1 MSKDLQA
8 SLERLRGELKR
19 LEDKGGDVAAE
30 LHVKHLIAEIENH
43 VGGAGGDEQQRQ
55 TLVSNISETVRR
67 FEVEH
72 PALTAYLG
80 EIAAALG

>member
-1 MSKDLQA
+1 MISKDLQA

-19 LEDKGGDVAAE
+19 LESGDALARQ
-30 LHVKHLIAEIENH
+30 HVEQLIEEIEGH
-43 VGGAGGDEQQRQ
+43 VGGAGGEQQRN
-55 TLVSNISETVRR
+55 TLVSNISDTVRR

-80 EIAAALG
+80 EIAAALS